1 MPGPGD
7 WYLLFDKL
15 PCDFAG
21 PLPLPLGPNVFLDDT
36 PQYALDSVEPPA
48 LADYVLPGY
57 HLPGHGLVNCCL
69 RYSAEQCQQTGSD
82 PSQAFFESI
91 MALRL
96 RAPLPIEVTGQFK
109 LGSNGDL
116 IQEPT
121 LYQVVSPWQPDARAR
136 YTSEDISK
144 ANDIVIRLRQVSE
157 SGYHKLES
165 AIVLFAQ
172 VTCGHSKSLQM
183 AYLALFAALEALFQ
197 PRGNYASTLACRTS
211 TYLQQFVFPGS
222 LRDWLTEEYRT
233 GRKNLAHGVQN
244 MAPRM
249 TAQGNR
255 AEAFGRLHEITRL
268 SILGFLSLDDH
279 RLVVHSTAVGTE
291 LKHMLDS
298 LGHAGGQ
305 FVDDQRYWFP
315 ETTAQP

>member
-7 WYLLFDKL
+7 WYLLFDEL
-15 PCDFAG
+15 PYDFSN
-21 PLPLPLGPNVFLDDT
+21 PLPLSLGSCVFLDNT
-36 PQYALDSVEPPA
+36 PQDVLDKVDPPA

-57 HLPGHGLVNCCL
+57 HLPAHGLVNCCL
-69 RYSAEQCQQTGSD
+69 RYSADPSQQLGSD
-82 PSQAFFESI
+82 LSQAFFESI

-109 LGSNGDL
+109 LGSNDDL

-121 LYQVVSPWQPDARAR
+121 LYQVVSPWQPDASAR
-136 YTSEDISK
+136 YTSEDIGK

-157 SGYHKLES
+157 SGYHKLKS

-183 AYLALFAALEALFQ
+183 AYLPLFAALEALFT
-197 PRGNYASTLACRTS
+197 PRGNYARTLACRTS
-211 TYLQQFVFPGS
+211 TYLQPFAFPGS
-222 LRDWLTEEYRT
+222 LRDWLEEEYRT
-233 GRKNLAHGVQN
+233 GRNNLAHGVQN

-249 TAQGNR
+249 MAQGDR

-268 SILGFLSLDDH
+268 SILGFLALDYKK
-279 RLVVHSTAVGTE
+279 LAVHSTATGTE
-291 LKHMLDS
+291 LQHMLDS
-298 LGHAGGQ
+298 LGQAGGQ
-305 FVDDQRYWFP
+305 FVDGQRYWFP
-315 ETTAQP
+315 GTTA